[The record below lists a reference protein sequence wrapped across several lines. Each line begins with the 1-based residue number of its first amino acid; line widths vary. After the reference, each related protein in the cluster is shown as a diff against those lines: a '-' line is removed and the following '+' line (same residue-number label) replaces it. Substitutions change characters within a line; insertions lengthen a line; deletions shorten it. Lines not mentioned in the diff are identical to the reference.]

1 MGLLCAASRSFSC
14 GGQRRDRLQ
23 LSNCTWPAAA
33 ALMIRFGRQLVTQ
46 RTPAIRIIVMKNY
59 RISCAL
65 LFLVFSGVV
74 FAEQTAQKAVLVTGA
89 SSGSGRI
96 IAETLAARG
105 YYVYAGARK
114 QADLD
119 ALNEIKNIHAIR
131 LDVTIQS
138 EIDAAVDTVRNEGK
152 GLYGLVNNAGVAV
165 LGPLVEI
172 PESDVEFVFDVNVY
186 GPYRVTRAFAP
197 LIIESRGRI
206 TTTGSISGILSRQFY
221 GPYSMSKHAMEA
233 FTDSLA
239 ADDDSLYKEEWEQ
252 SWILQDGGNYDLKNN
267 VPEEIAY
274 AVIDTLESDNP
285 KVRYMIVGT
294 RESATATV
302 QKALQ
307 EAVQINENHEHSL
320 SRDELI
326 SMLDELMNP

>member
-1 MGLLCAASRSFSC
+1 
-14 GGQRRDRLQ
+14 
-23 LSNCTWPAAA
+23 
-33 ALMIRFGRQLVTQ
+33 
-46 RTPAIRIIVMKNY
+46 MKNH
-59 RISCAL
+59 RIVCAL
-65 LFLVFSGVV
+65 LLLVCSGVV
-74 FAEQTAQKAVLVTGA
+74 VAEQADQKAVLVTGA
-89 SSGSGRI
+89 SSGSGRV

-119 ALNEIKNIHAIR
+119 ALNKIENIHAIR

-138 EIDAAVDTVRNEGK
+138 DIDAAVEAVRNKGK

-186 GPYRVTRAFAP
+186 GPYRVTKAFAP
-197 LIIESRGRI
+197 LIIESKGRI

-239 ADDDSLYKEEWEQ
+239 SEMERFDVEVSVIEPGNYQSDIGKNIARRMKARGQTIEGSLYKEDLERMMGFVNSEEPMGGDPMEVAHAA
-252 SWILQDGGNYDLKNN
+252 LQALFD
-267 VPEEIAY
+267 E
-274 AVIDTLESDNP
+274 NP
-285 KVRYMIVGT
+285 KRRYMVVPNERQAQITVAKAMEEMVQLNQGQKYSYT
-294 RESATATV
+294 RE
-302 QKALQ
+302 Q
-307 EAVQINENHEHSL
+307 
-320 SRDELI
+320 LI
-326 SMLDELMNP
+326 EMLDAAMAANP

>member
-1 MGLLCAASRSFSC
+1 MTF
-14 GGQRRDRLQ
+14 
-23 LSNCTWPAAA
+23 
-33 ALMIRFGRQLVTQ
+33 
-46 RTPAIRIIVMKNY
+46 MKNC
-59 RISCAL
+59 RLICAL
-65 LFLVFSGVV
+65 LLFVLSGVV
-74 FAEQTAQKAVLVTGA
+74 VAEEDPQKAVLVTGA
-89 SSGSGRI
+89 SSGSGRV

-119 ALNEIKNIHAIR
+119 ALNAIENIHAIR

-138 EIDAAVDTVRNEGK
+138 EIDAAVETVRQEGK

-165 LGPLVEI
+165 LGPLVEV
-172 PESDVEFVFDVNVY
+172 PESDIEFLFDVNVY
-186 GPYRVTRAFAP
+186 GPYRVTKAFAP
-197 LIIESRGRI
+197 LIIESKGRI
-206 TTTGSISGILSRQFY
+206 TTTGSISGIVSRQFY

-239 ADDDSLYKEEWEQ
+239 AEMTKFDVRVSIIEPGGFNSKIGSTTYNRMTANGLSIDDSLYKEEWEQ

-267 VPEEIAY
+267 VPEEIAN

-294 RESATATV
+294 REAAVGTV
-302 QKALQ
+302 QKALE
-307 EAVQINENHEHSL
+307 EAVQLNENHEHSL

-326 SMLDELMNP
+326 GMLDELMNP